1 MRARQRLMPRKERV
15 LENEENPVPGPFAG
29 LMVTPGLGQQEQGG
43 RQARPGQDMG
53 KTWASRSKCHTGVTL
68 STVQTF

>member
-15 LENEENPVPGPFAG
+15 LENEENPVPEPSAG
-29 LMVTPGLGQQEQGG
+29 LMVAPGLGQQEQGG
-43 RQARPGQDMG
+43 RQGLG
-53 KTWASRSKCHTGVTL
+53 KTWASGVTL

>member
-15 LENEENPVPGPFAG
+15 LENEENPVPEPSAG

-43 RQARPGQDMG
+43 RQGLG
-53 KTWASRSKCHTGVTL
+53 KTWAPGSKCHTGVTL
-68 STVQTF
+68 STVQAF